1 MGKLDWWPLVGSNE
15 LRLSTTLFN
24 GQSFSWVQ
32 TGPRHYSNVFGGVI
46 VTLRQ
51 MGAGQAPVEYAVW
64 PKNKSASDNIGQELS
79 DYFQLHLSCTQ
90 QLEQWRAKDSNFARR
105 VPTSSRLNGTRLLRQ
120 PPVECLFAFV
130 CSANNNIARITG
142 MVQALKRTFGLC
154 VGSMPASVCDW
165 LSIDELEQN
174 DNASSD
180 VSSIPYYNAATAP
193 FYQFPTVKQLCEQ
206 DPAIVE
212 STLRQLGF
220 GYRAAYIAKT
230 AQMLTAKEPSASEW
244 LHGLRTIPYQEAKAG
259 LLELMGIGPKVADCI
274 LLMSLDKPDAIPVDT
289 HMWRIAKRDYGL
301 SGSSTNGKSLTPKN
315 YAAIG
320 DKFREIF
327 GDQAGWAQSLL
338 FSAEIG
344 SGGDDDTDSDSSV
357 KAEADVKLEV
367 VKTESNGV
375 LNNIKTELA
384 VVKVEVGTGEVNE
397 ESGSGASAAKAEAI
411 GVCVA
416 SEGEKASEGGKND
429 SSNAETDANDT
440 DAVAVVDAKRDFPS
454 PNSRVKIQRR
464 APAPKFE

>member
-51 MGAGQAPVEYAVW
+51 MGAGQAAVEYAVW
-64 PKNKSASDNIGQELS
+64 PKNKAASDNIRQELS
-79 DYFQLHLSCTQ
+79 EYFQLHLLCTQ
-90 QLEQWRAKDSNFARR
+90 QLEQWRVKDSNFARR

-130 CSANNNIARITG
+130 CSANNNISRITG
-142 MVQALKRTFGLC
+142 MVQTLKRTFGYC

-165 LSIDELEQN
+165 LSVDELEQN
-174 DNASSD
+174 ENASSD
-180 VSSIPYYNAATAP
+180 ISLNPYYNAATAP
-193 FYQFPTVKQLCEQ
+193 FYQFPTVHQLCEQ

-212 STLRQLGF
+212 ATLRQLGF

-230 AQMLTAKEPSASEW
+230 AQMLAAKEPSASEW
-244 LHGLRTIPYQEAKAG
+244 LHGLRSIPYPEAKTS

-274 LLMSLDKPDAIPVDT
+274 LLMALDKADAIPVDT

-301 SGSSTNGKSLTPKN
+301 SGSNTNGKSLTPKN

-344 SGGDDDTDSDSSV
+344 SGGDDDIDNDSSV
-357 KAEADVKLEV
+357 NSEAEVKLEV
-367 VKTESNGV
+367 GKTEFNGV
-375 LNNIKTELA
+375 LNDAKAELA
-384 VVKVEVGTGEVNE
+384 LVKVEAGSGEVIME
-397 ESGSGASAAKAEAI
+397 RGSGASAAKAEAI
-411 GVCVA
+411 GVCAA
-416 SEGEKASEGGKND
+416 SEGDKASEEDKNGSTNPGTEAKEADLFDDGK
-429 SSNAETDANDT
+429 
-440 DAVAVVDAKRDFPS
+440 RGFPS
-454 PNSRVKIQRR
+454 PNSRVKLQKT
-464 APAPKFE
+464 APEPKIE